1 MEDLEG
7 KTENFDLD
15 RLGDGELIKQCEKKS
30 VQVKKDV
37 GIGER
42 RCWVKGW
49 GGRYWDVLTQG
60 EATGEV
66 WGTCAQ
72 VWTRYS

>member
-15 RLGDGELIKQCEKKS
+15 RLGGGELINQCEKNS

-42 RCWVKGW
+42 RC
-49 GGRYWDVLTQG
+49 
-60 EATGEV
+60 
-66 WGTCAQ
+66 
-72 VWTRYS
+72 